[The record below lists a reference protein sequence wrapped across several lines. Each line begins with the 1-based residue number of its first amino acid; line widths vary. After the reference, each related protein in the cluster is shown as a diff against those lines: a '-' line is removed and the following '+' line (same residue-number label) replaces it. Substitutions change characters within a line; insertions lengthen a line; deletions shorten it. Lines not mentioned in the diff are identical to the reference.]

1 MDRNSVLGL
10 ILIGIILVVYSI
22 VTAPSQQ
29 EREKMVRMQDS
40 LLRLQAMAQS
50 DTGSQVQ
57 KNDLKNN
64 QVQKNDQENLDEKYG
79 VFAQAMKGKDTLYR
93 FENELLKL
101 KISSKGG
108 RVYEVELKK
117 YKRYDSLPLV
127 IFTGDTNKFS
137 FNFFARN
144 RMISTSQLYFTPVE
158 NIVNDSSVVFTI
170 RAMINDNSGIEYRYA
185 LQKDS
190 YLVDFKVRLINL
202 HHFISGTSSFI
213 TLNWDVVLP
222 RLEKGYNW
230 EQDNSGVYFKHY
242 QDEVESLSSR
252 SDAESKNIPN
262 RMEWIAYKQQFF
274 SSALIAKDPIQ
285 NADVKTSKVKNDES
299 MLRIC
304 SSEMAF
310 HYLNKTD
317 QTIHLQF
324 YFGPNHYKTM
334 KKTGY
339 DLQKMIPLGWSI
351 FGWVNRIA
359 VIPLFNWLGELI
371 ENYGIIILLMTIIIK
386 IVLFPLTYKSYL
398 STAKMKVLKPR
409 IDEIGSKFPKPED
422 AMKKQQAIMAFY
434 KKAGVSPLS
443 GCLPMLLQLPILIAM
458 FNFFP
463 SSIEL
468 RHESFLWADDLS
480 SYDSIL
486 DLPFTIPFYGSHVS
500 LFCLLMTI
508 TNFVYIWVSDQASSS
523 PQQMPGMK
531 FMIYFMPVMMLLW
544 FNSYASGLSYYYF
557 LSLLITILQT
567 VIMRRMVDEK
577 ELLAKVA
584 AAEKKPVQ
592 KSNFQKRLEEMA
604 KQKGYK
610 MPKK

>member
-1 MDRNSVLGL
+1 
-10 ILIGIILVVYSI
+10 
-22 VTAPSQQ
+22 
-29 EREKMVRMQDS
+29 
-40 LLRLQAMAQS
+40 
-50 DTGSQVQ
+50 
-57 KNDLKNN
+57 
-64 QVQKNDQENLDEKYG
+64 
-79 VFAQAMKGKDTLYR
+79 
-93 FENELLKL
+93 
-101 KISSKGG
+101 
-108 RVYEVELKK
+108 
-117 YKRYDSLPLV
+117 
-127 IFTGDTNKFS
+127 
-137 FNFFARN
+137 
-144 RMISTSQLYFTPVE
+144 
-158 NIVNDSSVVFTI
+158 
-170 RAMINDNSGIEYRYA
+170 
-185 LQKDS
+185 
-190 YLVDFKVRLINL
+190 
-202 HHFISGTSSFI
+202 
-213 TLNWDVVLP
+213 
-222 RLEKGYNW
+222 
-230 EQDNSGVYFKHY
+230 
-242 QDEVESLSSR
+242 
-252 SDAESKNIPN
+252 
-262 RMEWIAYKQQFF
+262 
-274 SSALIAKDPIQ
+274 
-285 NADVKTSKVKNDES
+285 
-299 MLRIC
+299 
-304 SSEMAF
+304 
-310 HYLNKTD
+310 
-317 QTIHLQF
+317 
-324 YFGPNHYKTM
+324 M

-359 VIPLFNWLGELI
+359 VIPLFNWLGEVI

-468 RHESFLWADDLS
+468 RHESFLWAHDLS

>member
-10 ILIGIILVVYSI
+10 ILIGVILVVYSI

-57 KNDLKNN
+57 KNDIKNN
-64 QVQKNDQENLDEKYG
+64 QVQKNDNENLDEKYG

-144 RMISTSQLYFTPVE
+144 RMISTSQLFFTPVE
-158 NIVNDSSVVFTI
+158 NTVNDSSVVFTI
-170 RAMINDNSGIEYRYA
+170 RAMINDNSGIEYKYA
-185 LQKDS
+185 LQQDS

-213 TLNWDVVLP
+213 TLNWDVLLP
-222 RLEKGYNW
+222 RLEKGYKW

-310 HYLNKTD
+310 PYLNKAD

-359 VIPLFNWLGELI
+359 VIPLFNWLGEVI

-468 RHESFLWADDLS
+468 RHESFLWAHDLS